1 MFSAFE
7 FNGDCSDSETLHC
20 SSFGIHVT
28 SCESYVTRWTEIRP
42 RGRSVLKIIKKS
54 ISFENW
60 ESQLISHFSS
70 QGNITLIIGRKS
82 QLKLII
88 TELIQL
94 NVLLFICG
102 CWNRMPSEKCEFL
115 YSKRI
120 VLNCSKA
127 LININVRNAYSW
139 REIQPKILDWLY
151 VSLCSFSL
159 FLFFPT

>member
-1 MFSAFE
+1 M
-7 FNGDCSDSETLHC
+7 
-20 SSFGIHVT
+20 
-28 SCESYVTRWTEIRP
+28 
-42 RGRSVLKIIKKS
+42 
-54 ISFENW
+54 
-60 ESQLISHFSS
+60 ISHFSS

-127 LININVRNAYSW
+127 LIDKCQKCTFLERNSAEFS
-139 REIQPKILDWLY
+139 RLILCVFLFI
-151 VSLCSFSL
+151 FSL
-159 FLFFPT
+159 SFLPYVILWISYIQSTYGLAQLASSIHWNVTNLKLKLRNNNNTNLIVFIPFSLALFLLLW